1 MFFLNNLGG
10 CGQGSDLQGIQ
21 EISFGSINLKCQL
34 DFQAEMSN
42 RQSSVIYN
50 TLTNP
55 DWSTQRQSW
64 NPSLCVSKL
73 YH

>member
-1 MFFLNNLGG
+1 MFVLNNLGG
-10 CGQGSDLQGIQ
+10 CGQGIQ